1 MNTKKDKFITVKKFM
16 AGFGESPVGSMFGS
30 VHLEMKSNTEV
41 VLEGSRGIEKYDEN
55 MVQVKVKGMK
65 ILFFGRNL
73 EIKCLNVDSLLING
87 FITSVEFAT

>member
-1 MNTKKDKFITVKKFM
+1 M

-65 ILFFGRNL
+65 ILCFGRNL

>member
-1 MNTKKDKFITVKKFM
+1 M